1 MHLVIWCLTGLSLII
16 PAGSGSLLSYKTKWR
31 RCRLRLFSR
40 HHEGCPGMAAP
51 SAASMPAKKPCP
63 PPSPAPLRVVSALGL
78 ISLASGA
85 PHFFPEVRV
94 TLCAV
99 QQRCPAAERSGARE
113 CISCILVTSHSRLPG
128 HRASSSVFEKTLVK
142 KKGLLFSWQLQMKN
156 LFTWELRVIFME
168 MWRALAIFIVV
179 TEAIESIFYWYVF
192 TCPQKSY
199 CVVFE
204 RILFRF
210 SILK

>member
-1 MHLVIWCLTGLSLII
+1 MLTCGPAGASSVSCLSSASWPCPATNTQFLSYNSRLSCMHLVIWCLTGLSLII

-63 PPSPAPLRVVSALGL
+63 PPSPALLWIVSALGP

-99 QQRCPAAERSGARE
+99 QQRCPAAEPSGARG

-142 KKGLLFSWQLQMKN
+142 KKGLLFS
-156 LFTWELRVIFME
+156 
-168 MWRALAIFIVV
+168 
-179 TEAIESIFYWYVF
+179 
-192 TCPQKSY
+192 
-199 CVVFE
+199 
-204 RILFRF
+204 
-210 SILK
+210 

>member
-1 MHLVIWCLTGLSLII
+1 MPAPPLQPPSWGLPGHGSSLSGLDAGQKALPASI
-16 PAGSGSLLSYKTKWR
+16 PCSAVDR
-31 RCRLRLFSR
+31 V
-40 HHEGCPGMAAP
+40 CPGANLLGKW
-51 SAASMPAKKPCP
+51 SP
-63 PPSPAPLRVVSALGL
+63 P
-78 ISLASGA
+78 
-85 PHFFPEVRV
+85 FFPEVCV

-99 QQRCPAAERSGARE
+99 QQRCPAAEPSGAWG

-128 HRASSSVFEKTLVK
+128 HRASSSAFEKTLVK
-142 KKGLLFSWQLQMKN
+142 KKGLFFFSWQLQMKN